1 MRGVIVLIVEVSVS
15 LILNLTASQYPE
27 QLDPLIPYGWLL
39 VALQVTYLLL
49 PQKWFAR
56 KAVGRRGV
64 FIGYLVAG
72 TLGLGLGLV
81 YWKGITAVI
90 ARLDAAKAASRR
102 RALEEERPALPKPA
116 PPTATLAA
124 TQQAQPNI
132 DETAI
137 RIRQLMTEGS
147 SMQQT
152 CQSVPNPYQ
161 TPPTARADLM
171 NAIVDWQKR
180 TEAVL
185 TMDSDGYVVTLW
197 KKAVVF
203 SNPHPPSVADYCT
216 TLNVKMDTLGRIIQ
230 RKSASPAQTQSRLE
244 SLIHEGESLMTF
256 AVESNN
262 KSEITNREMNW
273 TGKVSDWLALYMSD
287 SYAADFNSSGP
298 GVGQPPQKP
307 KTESGLKIWRRNRAR
322 VETLRRIMGEIST
335 LHSHA
340 AITPTS
346 SPTEPFAQE
355 RRRYL
360 AEKMAQL
367 TVPEKNVLHYL
378 VVTGA
383 SGDNAGWEAASHYGL
398 SGTDDLRRA
407 IRHKTNFI
415 HLSNHGEEVNPEF
428 RPFLEEWARS
438 YPAMFL
444 RRSPSEQGK
453 ATLYSIVIKAPL
465 ESLTNLKVSVEEPK
479 PDWMDSLYSPHF
491 PFWLKADG
499 CNVNPGDTEFF
510 PLFECWISGEGKT
523 IVHLNRFKL
532 EAPNDAWNLNIKA
545 SWASGSSRATVR
557 LTRSGQDLNAQ
568 MITEG

>member
-15 LILNLTASQYPE
+15 LILNLTASQYPD
-27 QLDPLIPYGWLL
+27 QLNPLIPYGWLL

-49 PQKWFAR
+49 PKKWLVR

-72 TLGLGLGLV
+72 ILGSVLGLV
-81 YWKGITAVI
+81 YWKEITAVK
-90 ARLDAAKAASRR
+90 ARLDAAKAASRQ
-102 RALEEERPALPKPA
+102 RAEEERPS
-116 PPTATLAA
+116 PPEATPPIATFAA
-124 TQQAQPNI
+124 TKQTQPHT

-161 TPPTARADLM
+161 TAPETRADLM

-180 TEAVL
+180 AEAVL
-185 TMDSDGYVVTLW
+185 SMDIDVYVVTLW
-197 KKAVVF
+197 KKAVVY
-203 SNPHPPSVADYCT
+203 SNPHPPNVADYCT
-216 TLNVKMDTLGRIIQ
+216 ILNVKMATLGKILQ

-244 SLIHEGESLMTF
+244 SLIHEGESLMSF
-256 AVESNN
+256 AVESDSE
-262 KSEITNREMNW
+262 SEITDKEMSW
-273 TGKVSDWLALYMSD
+273 TGKVYDWLALYMSD

-298 GVGQPPQKP
+298 GVGLPRQKP

-322 VETLRRIMGEIST
+322 VETLRRIMGEISA

-340 AITPTS
+340 TITPTS
-346 SPTEPFAQE
+346 SPAETFAQE
-355 RRRYL
+355 RRRYFD
-360 AEKMAQL
+360 EKMAQL

-378 VVTGA
+378 IVTGA

-398 SGTDDLRRA
+398 SGAEDLRRP

-415 HLSNHGEEVNPEF
+415 HLGNHGQEVNPEF

-453 ATLYSIVIKAPL
+453 ATLYSIVIKASL
-465 ESLTNLKVSVEEPK
+465 EPLTNLRVSVEEPK
-479 PDWMDSLYSPHF
+479 PDWMNSLYSPHF
-491 PFWLKADG
+491 PFRLNDAG
-499 CNVNPGDTEFF
+499 CNVNPSDTEFF
-510 PLFECWISGEGKT
+510 PLFEWWISGQGKT
-523 IVHLNRFKL
+523 IVHLHRFKL
-532 EAPNDAWNLNIKA
+532 EAPSDPWNLNIKA

-557 LTRSGQDLNAQ
+557 LTRSGQDLNAE
-568 MITEG
+568 MVLEG